1 VTKKKSTKQ
10 SSKKIKEPIKR
21 KKKV

>member
-1 VTKKKSTKQ
+1 VAQKKSTKQ
-10 SSKKIKEPIKR
+10 SSKKTKEPIKR